1 MLAITLPCRMAWRSR
16 LQPLLGADLAHAGV
30 GGHAFLELVQVLHL
44 AQVHGKAVSPAQ
56 DDIQV
61 DVGDGDFLAA
71 QPGVVGQLVV
81 GLFQHAGNLGA
92 GGLLHGVLDGL
103 VLGPGRGAEELA
115 EGLVDIGVQEGQ
127 PAPCAGLA
135 FDGVAAEEPCFGEA
149 RVQVGQDGHVLGQHQ
164 VTVHQQRHG
173 PLGVHGQ
180 VGRFLGLG
188 VGDGFGLVGLADPL
202 QSGVGHH
209 GAGTRQ
215 VEEFHGHLQGTGPVP
230 AGTGPG

>member
-1 MLAITLPCRMAWRSR
+1 MARTSR
-16 LQPLLGADLAHAGV
+16 LQPLLGANLAHARV

-44 AQVHGKAVSPAQ
+44 AQVHGQAVGPAQ

-81 GLFQHAGNLGA
+81 DLFQHAGNLGT
-92 GGLLHGVLDGL
+92 GSLLHGVLDGL

-135 FDGVAAEEPCFGEA
+135 FDGVAKGSAIHVVASLAEVVE
-149 RVQVGQDGHVLGQHQ
+149 
-164 VTVHQQRHG
+164 
-173 PLGVHGQ
+173 
-180 VGRFLGLG
+180 
-188 VGDGFGLVGLADPL
+188 
-202 QSGVGHH
+202 H
-209 GAGTRQ
+209 GAG
-215 VEEFHGHLQGTGPVP
+215 HDPQGVVIEDL
-230 AGTGPG
+230 